1 VVQSQMSSARCTAR
15 SSHFAVASPPAAP
28 LLQLQH
34 HHEVALLRSLP
45 PPPSSYYVDD
55 DARRTWFVAVT
66 MSWLGGKPY
75 RLFRFSE
82 IPDYMKHNR
91 YAAAAGERARVG
103 AVSTTDTLTRG
114 ARPHSFVLTGY
125 RVHLT
130 MSQAFRSLFDL
141 HNGVYHL
148 EPRAYPLA
156 HHHLSAPHRVSQRPS
171 TSGRISRPSC

>member
-1 VVQSQMSSARCTAR
+1 MKLCRGCVTLYEENTSGGAVADEQREVHRSLFTLRCC
-15 SSHFAVASPPAAP
+15 ASPPAAP
-28 LLQLQH
+28 LLQH

-91 YAAAAGERARVG
+91 YAAAAGERAR
-103 AVSTTDTLTRG
+103 ARCEYHRHANPRRST
-114 ARPHSFVLTGY
+114 
-125 RVHLT
+125 
-130 MSQAFRSLFDL
+130 SQLRTHGLSRSPYHVPSISKPFRS
-141 HNGVYHL
+141 
-148 EPRAYPLA
+148 A
-156 HHHLSAPHRVSQRPS
+156 
-171 TSGRISRPSC
+171 